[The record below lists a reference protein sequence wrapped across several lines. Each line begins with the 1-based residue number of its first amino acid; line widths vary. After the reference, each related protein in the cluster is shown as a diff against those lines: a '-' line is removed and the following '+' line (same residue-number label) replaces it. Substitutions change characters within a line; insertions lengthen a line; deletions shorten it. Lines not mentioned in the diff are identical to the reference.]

1 MIVATKK
8 IFESATDKH
17 GKKGEASDHDNYL
30 KNIIKKTLETLNGGN
45 VTVGTSANT
54 TASPGGSVL
63 GMDGRNE
70 KGSADA

>member
-54 TASPGGSVL
+54 TARPGLSGL
-63 GMDGRNE
+63 GINGRREN
-70 KGSADA
+70 GN